1 MITRQQNISDAE
13 CSGTPVLISGLIF
26 NKDLI
31 KCLLALRN
39 AQIGKQ
45 VHIAQKCDVAKW
57 FTFFTLFQFSFWF
70 RIDKKLHFRLVTL
83 CFFWKIAMG
92 ILY

>member
-39 AQIGKQ
+39 AQIGKYRSILHRS
-45 VHIAQKCDVAKW
+45 VMWLNGSHFSLC
-57 FTFFTLFQFSFWF
+57 FSF
-70 RIDKKLHFRLVTL
+70 HFG
-83 CFFWKIAMG
+83 FE
-92 ILY
+92 